1 MHVGDALMST
11 CKIALIYSYGSHTKC
26 VRTKECERA
35 RMRCNDY
42 IVSNAQSARV

>member
-1 MHVGDALMST
+1 MRVGDALTST
-11 CKIALIYSYGSHTKC
+11 CKIAVVYSYGSHIKC

-42 IVSNAQSARV
+42 IVSNAQSACV